1 MGKEL
6 IKEHREIDCE
16 FIEANHKLL
25 IKNRGIIALEPMDS
39 ERRKLIHNM
48 VDKYSDMVSFSIG
61 TEPNRQVVLRYKK
74 DTKEYVDIR
83 KLVNDGKE
91 YYKNGH
97 YEECI
102 KTYLDVLQFREPKAS
117 SYARIGMAYSK
128 LDNKDMAVMYL
139 KVAMQ
144 VSIKEGGELDFTQI
158 IAVLEGK
165 VCKGN
170 RKPYFKMDEDSF
182 KNDLQENYG
191 IENLDEITSYIF
203 ENNLGVETACRELG
217 VQSEQ
222 VNIIRL
228 ICAKKYY
235 SQGNYEMGDI
245 FVRTVEKS
253 KNKTPFILRLLDEVR
268 TNKRFYINRVVDT
281 SKPLKLTLEK

>member
-1 MGKEL
+1 MSKEL
-6 IKEHREIDCE
+6 IEEHRKIDSE
-16 FIEANHKLL
+16 FIEASHKLL
-25 IKNRGIIALEPMDS
+25 VKNRGIIVLELMNS
-39 ERRKLIHNM
+39 EKRKLIHDM

-61 TEPNRQVVLRYKK
+61 CEPNRQVVLRYKK

-144 VSIKEGGELDFTQI
+144 VSIKEGRELDFTQI

-170 RKPYFKMDEDSF
+170 RKPYFKMNEESF

-203 ENNLGVETACRELG
+203 ENNLGVEIACRELG
-217 VQSEQ
+217 TPGEQ

-235 SQGNYEMGDI
+235 SQGNYSTGDI

-253 KNKTPFILRLLDEVR
+253 KNKTPFTLKLLDEVR
-268 TNKRFYINRVVDT
+268 RNKKFYINRVVDT

>member
-6 IKEHREIDCE
+6 IKEHREIDSG

-39 ERRKLIHNM
+39 ERRKLIHGI

-61 TEPNRQVVLRYKK
+61 AEPNRQVVLRYKK
-74 DTKEYVDIR
+74 DTNEYVDIR

-91 YYKNGH
+91 YYKKGH

-144 VSIKEGGELDFTQI
+144 VSIKEGRELDFTQI

-165 VCKGN
+165 VCKGD
-170 RKPYFKMDEDSF
+170 RKPYFKMNEDNF
-182 KNDLQENYG
+182 RNDLHENYG
-191 IENLDEITSYIF
+191 IENLDEIISYIF
-203 ENNLGVETACRELG
+203 GNNLDVEVACRDLG
-217 VQSEQ
+217 VPSEQ
-222 VNIIRL
+222 VNIVRL

-235 SQGNYEMGDI
+235 SQGNYSMGDI
-245 FVRTVEKS
+245 FVRTAEKS
-253 KNKTPFILRLLDEVR
+253 KNKTPFTLRLLDEVR
-268 TNKRFYINRVVDT
+268 RNKKFYINRVVDT

>member
-6 IKEHREIDCE
+6 IKEHREIDSE
-16 FIEANHKLL
+16 FIEVNHKLL
-25 IKNRGIIALEPMDS
+25 VKNRGIIVLEPMDS
-39 ERRKLIHNM
+39 ERRKLIHGI

-61 TEPNRQVVLRYKK
+61 AEPNRQVVLRYKK
-74 DTKEYVDIR
+74 DTNEYVDIR

-102 KTYLDVLQFREPKAS
+102 RAFLNVLQFREPKAA
-117 SYARIGMAYSK
+117 SYARIGMAYLK
-128 LDNKDMAVMYL
+128 LDNKDMAIMYL

-144 VSIKEGGELDFTQI
+144 VGIKEGRELDFTQI

-170 RKPYFKMDEDSF
+170 RKPYFKMNEDNF
-182 KNDLQENYG
+182 RNDLQENYG
-191 IENLDEITSYIF
+191 VENLDEIISYIF
-203 ENNLGVETACRELG
+203 ENNLDVETACHDLG
-217 VQSEQ
+217 VPSEQ

-228 ICAKKYY
+228 ICAKNYY
-235 SQGNYEMGDI
+235 SQGNYSMGDL
-245 FVRTVEKS
+245 FVRTVEKN
-253 KNKTPFILRLLDEVR
+253 KNKTPFTLKLLDEVR
-268 TNKRFYINRVVDT
+268 KNKKFYINRVVDD
-281 SKPLKLTLEK
+281 SPSLKLTLGE

>member
-1 MGKEL
+1 MSKEL
-6 IKEHREIDCE
+6 IEEHRKIDSE
-16 FIEANHKLL
+16 FIEASHKLL
-25 IKNRGIIALEPMDS
+25 VKNRGIIVLEPMNS
-39 ERRKLIHNM
+39 EKRKLIHDM

-61 TEPNRQVVLRYKK
+61 CEPNRQVVLRYKK

-144 VSIKEGGELDFTQI
+144 VSIKEGRELDFTQI

-165 VCKGN
+165 VCKGD
-170 RKPYFKMDEDSF
+170 RKPYFKMNEDNF
-182 KNDLQENYG
+182 RNDLHENYG
-191 IENLDEITSYIF
+191 IENLDEIISYIF
-203 ENNLGVETACRELG
+203 GNNLDVEVACRDLG
-217 VQSEQ
+217 VPSEQ

-235 SQGNYEMGDI
+235 SQGNYSTGDI

-253 KNKTPFILRLLDEVR
+253 KNKTPFTLKLLDEVR
-268 TNKRFYINRVVDT
+268 RNKKFYINRVVDT